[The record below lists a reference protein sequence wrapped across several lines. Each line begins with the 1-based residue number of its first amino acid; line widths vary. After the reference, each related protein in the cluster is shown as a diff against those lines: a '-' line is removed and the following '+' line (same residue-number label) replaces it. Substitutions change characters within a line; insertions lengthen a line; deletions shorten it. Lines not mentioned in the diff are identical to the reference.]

1 MLTPDQEQKIEVCK
15 WWLDR
20 GFALLPIQPNTKFL
34 FAGYGE
40 SADKKKIVT
49 IEQAMEIV
57 RKFPSANLAVLC
69 DDRQFI
75 LDFDKP
81 DLYTCWADKHPDYA
95 KTFTERTP
103 RTGAHVFLV
112 GSAPAGLILLDG
124 VEIKKRCLV
133 YPSVVDGKAYTRG
146 AGDIIEAD
154 NDCFFP
160 LSKPG
165 TKSAYVLQI
174 EHADR
179 ARKQKRHDSNS
190 IVEQIKQ
197 ANRIEHVFSV
207 YRPGTK
213 FDSNSP
219 FVSVLCPWHKDH
231 KPSMFINL
239 QGQYFKCHA
248 CGASGDVITLYSLFE
263 GITNGEAIG
272 RLARALRSQ
281 AVNA

>member
-1 MLTPDQEQKIEVCK
+1 MSDQEEKINICK

-20 GFALLPIQPNTKFL
+20 GFSLLPVQPGTKYL

-49 IEQAMEIV
+49 IEQAREIV
-57 RKFPSANLAVLC
+57 GKFPSANLAVLC

-81 DLYTCWADKHPDYA
+81 ELYTCWADKHPDYV
-95 KTFTERTP
+95 TTYTERTP

-112 GSAPAGLILLDG
+112 GSAPAGHILLDG
-124 VEIKKRCLV
+124 VEIKKRCLI

-146 AGDIIEAD
+146 EGEIIEAG
-154 NDCFFP
+154 NDCFFS

-165 TKSAYVLQI
+165 TKTAYVLQI
-174 EHADR
+174 EQADR
-179 ARKQKRHDSNS
+179 ARKQKHYASDS

-197 ANRIEHVFSV
+197 ANRIEHVFEV

-213 FDSNSP
+213 FDSNSQ
-219 FVSVLCPWHKDH
+219 FVSVVCPFHKDH

-248 CGASGDVITLYSLFE
+248 CGKSGDVITLYALFE
-263 GITNGEAIG
+263 GISNGEAIG
-272 RLARALRSQ
+272 RLARRLQ
-281 AVNA
+281 AVRA